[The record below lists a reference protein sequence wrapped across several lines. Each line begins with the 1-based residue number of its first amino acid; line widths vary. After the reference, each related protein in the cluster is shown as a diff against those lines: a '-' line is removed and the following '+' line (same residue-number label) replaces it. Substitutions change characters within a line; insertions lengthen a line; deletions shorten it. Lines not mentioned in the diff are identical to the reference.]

1 MGAVAITRTD
11 LSAAELRASAAQMKD
26 ARPARRALAI
36 LSAHAVDPG
45 VCSAKRP
52 PRPPSYIYQVVE

>member
-26 ARPARRALAI
+26 AQ
-36 LSAHAVDPG
+36 PG
-45 VCSAKRP
+45 A
-52 PRPPSYIYQVVE
+52 PRIGDRGGA